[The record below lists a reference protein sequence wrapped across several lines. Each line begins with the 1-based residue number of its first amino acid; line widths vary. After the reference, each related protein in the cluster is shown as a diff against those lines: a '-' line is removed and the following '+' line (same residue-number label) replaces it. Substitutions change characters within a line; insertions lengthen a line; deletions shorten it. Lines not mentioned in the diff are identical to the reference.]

1 MHFGEACVHTR
12 PTCTIRWV
20 YVRWFSACARSEENK
35 GIKVFHSMTLVS
47 GIVRLDFLWF
57 YRPTNFRSVEITP
70 IIKLDKQNDGISSI
84 VKASRRIRSSTLLP
98 SCSSMCEGYAVG
110 SAPRAGLKFSHFS
123 RFRYCTVDRSK
134 NGTDGWW
141 WAKRKAVD
149 YSTDFLIEFRGR
161 YQRFPKEKPGQL
173 KLMDSVIRKVVT
185 ETRARYA
192 SIQSR
197 KRVPFLVFKKLLK
210 SLLAERPAQKQ
221 TPSPLP
227 LPPPSPPSLDL
238 RSFSWFYSFTGD
250 VNAFSFY
257 PVNRSH

>member
-1 MHFGEACVHTR
+1 MRGGGR
-12 PTCTIRWV
+12 GIR
-20 YVRWFSACARSEENK
+20 
-35 GIKVFHSMTLVS
+35 GGL
-47 GIVRLDFLWF
+47 
-57 YRPTNFRSVEITP
+57 
-70 IIKLDKQNDGISSI
+70 
-84 VKASRRIRSSTLLP
+84 
-98 SCSSMCEGYAVG
+98 
-110 SAPRAGLKFSHFS
+110 APRAGLKFSHFS
-123 RFRYCTVDRSK
+123 RFRYCTDVDRSK

-221 TPSPLP
+221 TPSSPPLSLLP
-227 LPPPSPPSLDL
+227 FPPPLDL